1 VDNWQSIIIFAIVVV
16 ALFYITG
23 RSRRRETPR
32 LAMALNAMSNVN
44 DNMQVLR
51 MHLADRQNT
60 KKFKN
65 NALSEPA
72 ERLNFLDAETLTALK
87 ETYSLTVEFN
97 QKIEDARKAQAPSTL
112 QDLPF
117 DKMIDPLNKSKAG
130 LVSWYNG
137 NRQSESVSPRRN
149 LFGF

>member
-1 VDNWQSIIIFAIVVV
+1 
-16 ALFYITG
+16 
-23 RSRRRETPR
+23 
-32 LAMALNAMSNVN
+32 
-44 DNMQVLR
+44 

-65 NALSEPA
+65 NALCEA
-72 ERLNFLDAETLTALK
+72 DERLNFLDAETLTALK

-117 DKMIDPLNKSKAG
+117 DKMIDPLNKTKAG

-137 NRQSESVSPRRN
+137 NRQRESVSPRRN